1 MCFVFFKLWKGT
13 VNRAPVKW
21 GNFTLCTKNT
31 NENTKKLQKIQK
43 GEEGDI
49 FEQKGWG
56 VRYGAVCFGWCPV

>member
-31 NENTKKLQKIQK
+31 KNTKSTKSTKNKKLQKYK
-43 GEEGDI
+43 NT
-49 FEQKGWG
+49 KK
-56 VRYGAVCFGWCPV
+56 